1 MRTLNGLEKHDQPYS
16 GMEKANTKTHKEK
29 NKGWDLMNK
38 NIAFYLSNLEV
49 LFVPSAQLNK

>member
-1 MRTLNGLEKHDQPYS
+1 MEKTAL
-16 GMEKANTKTHKEK
+16 EKANMETRKEK
-29 NKGWDLMNK
+29 NKGWDLMNT